1 MHRLLH
7 NSIREKLKYIE
18 ETIKYNFHRLYFYF
32 IDLGI
37 KFGILKYADKIFEE
51 NFIPNIPSI
60 QNKIFLIKYVNTLK
74 KIISYDE
81 LELKRVIVE
90 YNHNYIVPDYLQFYD
105 EIMRMFNYFIVSESH
120 PLILY
125 DFEHGADFIDSFL
138 SSNFS
143 NLYREVISEYFQMD
157 KNLYILDVGC
167 GSYSPVFFAKYTYP
181 NGWYVGIDKSKS
193 MIRIAKNRVKRGRI
207 SNVILRNISIEEIIA
222 RERYDYVIC
231 TKVLEYIESLPRAL
245 SNMMKCLKKG
255 GKLVIFSE
263 IFPDLVD
270 FNETIYEFFNSLN
283 KSFIKY
289 RTTTEIINTIET
301 LGFNIEYEILGK
313 NFLIIEKL

>member
-7 NSIREKLKYIE
+7 NGINEKLKYIE
-18 ETIKYNFHRLYFYF
+18 ETIKYNFYRLYFYF

-37 KFGILKYADKIFEE
+37 KYNILKHSEEIFEE
-51 NFIPNIPSI
+51 GKIPEIPSI
-60 QNKIFLIKYVNTLK
+60 QNKIFLIKYINTLK
-74 KIISYDE
+74 KLISYDE
-81 LELKRVIVE
+81 LKLKRIILE
-90 YNHNYIVPDYLQFYD
+90 YNSNYIVPDYLQFYD
-105 EIMRMFNYFIVSESH
+105 EIMRMFNYFIISERH

-125 DFEHGADFIDSFL
+125 DFENGADFVDFLL

-143 NLYREVISEYFQMD
+143 NLYREIIAEYLQME

-167 GSYSPVFFAKYTYP
+167 GSYSPIFFARFTYP
-181 NGWYVGIDKSKS
+181 NGWYVGIDKSRA
-193 MIRIAKNRVKRGRI
+193 MIKIAENRVKRKGL
-207 SNVILRNISIEEIIA
+207 SNVILKNIPVEEIIVK
-222 RERYDYVIC
+222 ERYDYVIC
-231 TKVLEYIESLPRAL
+231 TKVLEYIESISKAL
-245 SNMMKCLKKG
+245 NNMMRCLKKG

-270 FNETIYEFFNSLN
+270 FNEAIYEFFNSLN

-289 RTTTEIINTIET
+289 RTTTEILNTIEN
-301 LGFNIEYEILGK
+301 LGFSIDYEILGK